1 MDTAVKGTSTT
12 GCHPNP
18 AGRHASREGGFA
30 LPAAMAVLVLLSV
43 LVVTVFANAMA
54 SFRSGATD
62 LGKTRTHFAAEA
74 GAESAMAQLSLA
86 LQDAVIEDA
95 ELAAMT
101 PPTLAPFTYDS
112 FSVTRLGGIVSERIT
127 DGPFTGLLSLTQMV
141 DIYSEAR
148 DPDFNSSA
156 VVVTAKAQAIPIFQ
170 FGVFY
175 EKDLEID
182 NLPLMTFAGWV
193 HSNGSIWTGPT
204 GSGSIY
210 EDIITT
216 PNKYYWDAKA
226 AHVAGPDVWIDDAT
240 GVNTTVNS
248 DSRTAPN
255 TNANNFRNWSNT
267 RFDDRLKTDAYGVDT
282 LRVPLPTGVDPYEV
296 ISPRLVADGTLERAA
311 KFSWKA
317 DLYIT
322 IDLSRIPNEA
332 TALLETQ
339 RLCKTVTPP
348 ITYVRDV
355 GLVAPDSLS
364 CTRIF
369 DYEHDDW
376 YDEREQRYVNSL
388 DVNVDSLQAWAMGL
402 APFGAAVNRRTA
414 IVYIHMT
421 TPVGT
426 VDPRGGGHYPILR
439 LVGGA
444 QLDTALTVATRH
456 PIYTQ
461 GNYNSVGWWPAALVG
476 DAFTVLSPAWN
487 DTQHQIACQH
497 RRAYGPYAAVPN
509 CAVQPSAQSVG
520 SATAVYA
527 AVLAGHSRTACDHSS
542 HGGPTGSVNN
552 GNCQVAGAGSWAT
565 YGGGLENFP
574 RFLED
579 FRTTNTVACTTTPG
593 CTNTV
598 TYVGSLVSLAYNQQG
613 TGAWVYA
620 NNTTNTGQYYSP
632 PERDWQFDTRFEYP
646 ENLPPGTPV
655 VGNVIHTAF
664 RPIF

>member
-1 MDTAVKGTSTT
+1 MDTAVKGTLPTR
-12 GCHPNP
+12 CR
-18 AGRHASREGGFA
+18 AGRLRGRAASEAGFA

-62 LGKTRTHFAAEA
+62 LGKTRSHFAAEA
-74 GAESAMAQLSLA
+74 GAESAMAQLALA

-112 FSVTRLGGIVSERIT
+112 FAVTRVGGIVSERIT

-141 DIYSEAR
+141 DIYSESR
-148 DPDFNSSA
+148 DPDNNSSA

-182 NLPLMTFAGWV
+182 NLPVMTFAGWV
-193 HSNGSIWTGPT
+193 HANGSIWTGP
-204 GSGSIY
+204 SGAGAYY

-216 PNKYYWDAKA
+216 PNKYYLDAKA
-226 AHVAGPDVWIDDAT
+226 WHNASPDVWIDNAVGT
-240 GVNTTVNS
+240 NIVVNA
-248 DSRTAPN
+248 DSRVHTTA
-255 TNANNFRNWSNT
+255 NAFRNWSNT
-267 RFDDRLKTDAYGVDT
+267 RFNDRLKTDAYGVDT

-296 ISPRLVADGTLERAA
+296 IAPRLVGDGTLERAA

-317 DLYIT
+317 DMYIT
-322 IDLSRIPNEA
+322 VDLSRITTGTLVQESS
-332 TALLETQ
+332 
-339 RLCKTVTPP
+339 RLCRTSTNPP
-348 ITYVRDV
+348 IAWVRDA
-355 GLVAPDSLS
+355 GLVAPDSAN

-369 DYEHDDW
+369 DYQNDKW
-376 YDEREQRYVNSL
+376 YEERQQRWVNSL
-388 DVNVDSLQAWAMGL
+388 DINVDSLQAWAMG
-402 APFGAAVNRRTA
+402 AVNRRTA
-414 IVYIHMT
+414 IVYVHMT

-426 VDPRGGGHYPILR
+426 PDFRGGGQYPIVR
-439 LVGGA
+439 LVSGA
-444 QLDTALTVATRH
+444 ALDTALTLATVH

-461 GNYNSVGWWPAALVG
+461 GNFNSSGWWPAALVG
-476 DAFTVLSPAWN
+476 DSYTVLSTAWH
-487 DTQHQIACQH
+487 DSTHLIPCVH
-497 RRAYGPYAAVPN
+497 RRARGTTLSFN
-509 CAVQPSAQSVG
+509 NDTGSQPAGNTTSI
-520 SATAVYA
+520 YA
-527 AVLAGHSRTACDHSS
+527 AVLAGHSPTNCDHSTHS
-542 HGGPTGSVNN
+542 GNSRQNNNCFNAGGGGSN
-552 GNCQVAGAGSWAT
+552 GI

-579 FRTTNTVACTTTPG
+579 FRGTDGNAGTTR
-593 CTNTV
+593 TV
-598 TYVGSLVSLAYNQQG
+598 TYYGSLVSLAYSQQG
-613 TGAWVYA
+613 TGAWKF
-620 NNTTNTGQYYSP
+620 NDTSGSGNRGEYYYP
-632 PERDWQFDTRFEYP
+632 PVRDWQFDTRFEYP